1 MRPLDTA
8 YMGDLVPI
16 ILGYV
21 PLTLGMAIAAMAAAA
36 ASIGTRTG
44 TENVV
49 AMIDE
54 ALAR

>member
-1 MRPLDTA
+1 MLIDDADFTPERVRARGAAAAGGRRRVD
-8 YMGDLVPI
+8 
-16 ILGYV
+16 
-21 PLTLGMAIAAMAAAA
+21 AMAAAA

-44 TENVV
+44 TENVI